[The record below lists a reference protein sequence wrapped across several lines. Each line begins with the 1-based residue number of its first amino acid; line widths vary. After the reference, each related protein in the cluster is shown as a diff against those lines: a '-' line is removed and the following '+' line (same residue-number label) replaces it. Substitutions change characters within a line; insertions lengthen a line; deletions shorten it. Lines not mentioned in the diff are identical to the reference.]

1 MQLDSLKTIV
11 FIDDDCIFCN
21 YWGNFILKNDQ
32 SNSILISPSNS
43 SIYNELQNKYN
54 LLPNP
59 KETIILLHNNDI
71 FEKSN
76 AVIKIARLMKNWQ
89 SFLII
94 GYIIPR
100 FVRDLIYDV
109 IAKNRKSLMTDSC
122 VIDEIKQKDK
132 YIL

>member
-1 MQLDSLKTIV
+1 MHLDNLKTVV

-32 SNSILISPSNS
+32 SKSIFVSPANSLV
-43 SIYNELQNKYN
+43 YKELQKKFN

-59 KETIILLHNNDI
+59 KETIILLHNNDV

-76 AVIKIARLMKNWQ
+76 AVIKIASLMKSWH
-89 SFLII
+89 SFLVIS
-94 GYIIPR
+94 YIIPI
-100 FVRDLIYDV
+100 FIRDFFYDF

>member
-1 MQLDSLKTIV
+1 MQLDSLKTVV
-11 FIDDDCIFCN
+11 FIDDECIFCN

-32 SNSILISPSNS
+32 SNSIFISPANS
-43 SIYNELQNKYN
+43 SFFKEVQNKYK

-59 KETIILLHNNDI
+59 RETIILLYNNNI

-76 AVIKIARLMKNWQ
+76 AVIKIARLMKNWH
-89 SFLII
+89 SILII
-94 GYIIPR
+94 CYLIPKIL
-100 FVRDLIYDV
+100 RDFLYDV

-122 VIDEIKQKDK
+122 VIDELKQREK

>member
-100 FVRDLIYDV
+100 FVRDFIYDV
-109 IAKNRKSLMTDSC
+109 IAKTRKSLMNDAC
-122 VIDEIKQKDK
+122 VIDEIKQNDN
-132 YIL
+132 YN

>member
-1 MQLDSLKTIV
+1 MQIDSLNTIV
-11 FIDDDCIFCN
+11 FIDDECIFCN

-32 SNSILISPSNS
+32 SNSILISPTNS
-43 SIYNELQNKYN
+43 SFFKEVQNKYK

-59 KETIILLHNNDI
+59 KETIILLHNNII

-76 AVIKIARLMKNWQ
+76 AVIKIARLMKNWH
-89 SFLII
+89 SILFI
-94 GYIIPR
+94 GYIIPKII
-100 FVRDLIYDV
+100 RDFLYDV

-122 VIDEIKQKDK
+122 VIDELKQRER

>member
-1 MQLDSLKTIV
+1 MV
-11 FIDDDCIFCN
+11 NDDCIFCN
-21 YWGNFILKNDQ
+21 YWGNFILKNDH
-32 SNSILISPSNS
+32 SNSILISPANS

>member
-1 MQLDSLKTIV
+1 MQLDSLKTVV
-11 FIDDDCIFCN
+11 FIDSECIFCN

-32 SNSILISPSNS
+32 SKSILISPTNS
-43 SIYNELQNKYN
+43 SFFEEVQNKYK

-59 KETIILLHNNDI
+59 KETIILLHNNII

-76 AVIKIARLMKNWQ
+76 AVIKIARLMKNWH
-89 SFLII
+89 SILFI
-94 GYIIPR
+94 GYIIPKII
-100 FVRDLIYDV
+100 RDFLYDM

-122 VIDEIKQKDK
+122 VIDELKQRER

>member
-1 MQLDSLKTIV
+1 MQLDSLKTVV
-11 FIDDDCIFCN
+11 FIDDECIFCN

-32 SNSILISPSNS
+32 SNSILISPTNS
-43 SIYNELQNKYN
+43 SFFEEVQNKYK

-59 KETIILLHNNDI
+59 KETIILLHNNII

-76 AVIKIARLMKNWQ
+76 AVIKIARLMKNWH
-89 SFLII
+89 SILFI
-94 GYIIPR
+94 GYIIPKII
-100 FVRDLIYDV
+100 RDFLYDV

-122 VIDEIKQKDK
+122 VIDELKQRER

>member
-1 MQLDSLKTIV
+1 MQIDSLKTIV
-11 FIDDDCIFCN
+11 FIDDECIFCN

-32 SNSILISPSNS
+32 SNSILISPAS
-43 SIYNELQNKYN
+43 SSFFKEIQNKYT

-59 KETIILLHNNDI
+59 KETIILFHNNDI

-76 AVIKIARLMKNWQ
+76 AVIKIARLMKNWH
-89 SFLII
+89 SIIII
-94 GYIIPR
+94 GYIIPKII
-100 FVRDLIYDV
+100 RDFLYDI

-122 VIDEIKQKDK
+122 VIDELKKRDK

>member
-1 MQLDSLKTIV
+1 MQLDSLKTVV
-11 FIDDDCIFCN
+11 FIDDECIFCN

-32 SNSILISPSNS
+32 SKSILISPTNS
-43 SIYNELQNKYN
+43 SFFEEVQNKYK

-59 KETIILLHNNDI
+59 KETIILLHNNII

-76 AVIKIARLMKNWQ
+76 AVIKIARLMKNWH
-89 SFLII
+89 SILFI
-94 GYIIPR
+94 GYIIPKII
-100 FVRDLIYDV
+100 RDFLYDV

-122 VIDEIKQKDK
+122 VIDELKQRER

>member
-1 MQLDSLKTIV
+1 MQLDNLKTIV

-32 SNSILISPSNS
+32 SNSILISPANS

>member
-100 FVRDLIYDV
+100 FVRDFIYDV

>member
-1 MQLDSLKTIV
+1 MQLDNLKTIV

-32 SNSILISPSNS
+32 SNSILISPANS
-43 SIYNELQNKYN
+43 SFFTEIQKKYN
-54 LLPNP
+54 TLPNP
-59 KETIILLHNNDI
+59 KETIILFHNNDI

-76 AVIKIARLMKNWQ
+76 AVIKIARLMKNWH
-89 SFLII
+89 SIIII
-94 GYIIPR
+94 GYIIPKII
-100 FVRDLIYDV
+100 RDFLYDI

-122 VIDEIKQKDK
+122 VIDELKQRDK

>member
-1 MQLDSLKTIV
+1 MQLDNLKTIV

-32 SNSILISPSNS
+32 SNSILISPANS

-100 FVRDLIYDV
+100 FVRDFIYDV

>member
-100 FVRDLIYDV
+100 FVRDFIYDV
-109 IAKNRKSLMTDSC
+109 IAKNRKSLMIDSC
-122 VIDEIKQKDK
+122 VIDEIKQNDK